1 MKSKISTETLSKME
15 EQEQLSSLK
24 QTEKK
29 SQSQSTWSN
38 FYRGVDLETLGF
50 SKEEILD
57 ILGGH
62 YGDF

>member
-1 MKSKISTETLSKME
+1 ME